1 VNTKSKILIVDDAEL
16 NRSVLADILDEK
28 YEIIEAE
35 NGLEAI
41 AQIERNKRE
50 LSLVLLDIMMPEVD
64 GFEVLAIMNKNKWL
78 EQIPV
83 IIISSETSPAYIENA
98 YDLGAMEYIS
108 RPFEP
113 RTVQHRVSHMI
124 MLYSKQ
130 KHLENM
136 VTEQMLEKE
145 KSNQIMVD
153 VLSHI
158 VEFRNGESGMHVLN
172 IRLVTE
178 LLLRRLCAVTDRYR
192 DIQTKIPLIANA
204 SALHDIG
211 KISIDEKILN
221 KPDRLTAEEYET
233 MKFHS
238 IAGANML
245 EKTQYYPKEELVKIA
260 RDICRWHHERYD
272 GGGYPDG
279 LVGDE
284 IPIEAQVVALADVY
298 DALTHERVYKKA
310 YSHEQSMQ
318 MIMDGRCGVFNPL
331 LLRCLTDIGTDL
343 EKELKICSLG
353 KIPKMEAHDLAQSL
367 LQSGNASNRT
377 LALLEQE
384 RVKYQFF
391 AAMSREIQFE
401 YSFQT
406 DMLVLSEWGA
416 ARLGLPEIT
425 IYSAEKHA
433 LQKMMEADDY
443 SNLREQIL
451 SASHGE
457 PTVIKSYRLN
467 IRGQRRWHKI
477 LARPLWSGEDLDEII
492 GIIGKCI
499 DVHDELTEVNSLKQV
514 ASTDEL
520 TGLYRREFARR
531 KITETLAEDTEAEK
545 RFALIL
551 FDLDLFKNAND
562 QYGHVFGDQVLRA
575 VAHRLQKVVRN
586 SDVVAR
592 AGGDEFMIFLEYKA
606 DIDSAAKRI
615 FTSLNGTYNGFDT
628 TISMGIA
635 LAPTDATEYEKLFH
649 YADQALYTVKHKGRN
664 GYCFYDK
671 SMTSP
676 FSALSPIS
684 NDNHS

>member
-1 VNTKSKILIVDDAEL
+1 
-16 NRSVLADILDEK
+16 
-28 YEIIEAE
+28 
-35 NGLEAI
+35 
-41 AQIERNKRE
+41 
-50 LSLVLLDIMMPEVD
+50 M
-64 GFEVLAIMNKNKWL
+64 
-78 EQIPV
+78 
-83 IIISSETSPAYIENA
+83 
-98 YDLGAMEYIS
+98 
-108 RPFEP
+108 
-113 RTVQHRVSHMI
+113 
-124 MLYSKQ
+124 
-130 KHLENM
+130 
-136 VTEQMLEKE
+136 
-145 KSNQIMVD
+145 
-153 VLSHI
+153 
-158 VEFRNGESGMHVLN
+158 
-172 IRLVTE
+172 
-178 LLLRRLCAVTDRYR
+178 
-192 DIQTKIPLIANA
+192 
-204 SALHDIG
+204 
-211 KISIDEKILN
+211 
-221 KPDRLTAEEYET
+221 
-233 MKFHS
+233 
-238 IAGANML
+238 
-245 EKTQYYPKEELVKIA
+245 
-260 RDICRWHHERYD
+260 
-272 GGGYPDG
+272 
-279 LVGDE
+279 GDE

>member
-1 VNTKSKILIVDDAEL
+1 MNTKSKILIVDDAEL

-50 LSLVLLDIMMPEVD
+50 LSLVLLDIMMPEAD

-245 EKTQYYPKEELVKIA
+245 EKTQYYPREELVKIA